1 MGTAG
6 GSEEE
11 QGGSK
16 GFRTIQNIGNDDTKF
31 SAEAEWTVG

>member
-1 MGTAG
+1 MDTAG

-11 QGGSK
+11 QGGK